1 MRNALETL
9 LYEIAARLF
18 LVALGF
24 LVIIVGVISPNRCLE
39 GIRSAGLNSTGG
51 AILRT
56 RK

>member
-24 LVIIVGVISPNRCLE
+24 LVIIVGIISPNRCLE

>member
-18 LVALGF
+18 LAVLGI
-24 LVIIVGVISPNRCLE
+24 LVIIVGIISPRRCLE
-39 GIRSAGLNSTGG
+39 GIRGAALDSTGDL
-51 AILRT
+51 ILRT